1 VPRASVSRWVRLTAF
16 GASYLALARLGDW
29 FTEAQSDF
37 TTFWPPAGL
46 SVAALLLS
54 RRREWPWLLGVGAA
68 CGLAAS
74 LLGGRALS
82 LAAVDAAVDAGEAFM
97 GAWLVRR
104 LVAVRPSLGSL
115 KEALGL
121 VALSAGLSAGLV
133 AFPAAWAFWARNP
146 SRDYLATW
154 IEWWIGDALGILVVA
169 PFLLSWAGRKPRF
182 APGRRGAW
190 VEAFALFGTLGLTAF
205 LVFGAGRQVTLSRQ
219 YLVFPPLLWAALRF
233 GVRGASLASLVL
245 AGLAASAGA
254 AGLLAPRALAPL
266 GRDVQ
271 GTVGVTVAAT
281 LLLAAALAERT
292 RAQQALGERDAL
304 FSLFLRHSPAFLL
317 LSTAKGHMVGM
328 SESLAR
334 VAGSLAADAAGRD
347 GEEVAPLQSPPLARH
362 GDERVLATGEP
373 TEVAVEHAGRSLH
386 FMKFMVPRGKRPPL
400 IGTVGLDLTEQ
411 RSAERA
417 LRLSQFALDHASD
430 AVLFLDP
437 DGRASYANQAA
448 ARLLGRPCALVVGNP
463 VWNLDAA
470 FDERGWTARWL
481 EVTARGSLVMTGA
494 LLAADGSR
502 HEVEAG
508 LAYLVFGGRECC
520 IYTARSLA
528 DRRRAEAALRMASL
542 GTLAAG
548 VAHEINN
555 PLASMTAN
563 VSFASGA
570 LRPLVGQPEVEEA
583 LGALRDAAEGAWR
596 VDRIVRDLG
605 VLSHAEQ
612 RQRTEADLHLE
623 IRAAIA
629 MAQDEIRNRARLELR
644 LEPTPLVWA
653 SPTQLSRV
661 FLNLLLNAAHAIPE
675 GQADQHAVRVACYTT
690 GDGRAAVEVADT
702 GSGIAP
708 AVRHRIFEPFF
719 TTKPFG
725 TGSGLGLSICHGI
738 VSGLGGEIEVE
749 SQEGLGSLFRVLL
762 PAASDRPPGE
772 PPPPAG
778 S

>member
-1 VPRASVSRWVRLTAF
+1 MPRASVSRWVRLAAF
-16 GASYLALARLGDW
+16 GASYLALARLSDW

-37 TTFWPPAGL
+37 TTFWPAAGL

-54 RRREWPWLLGVGAA
+54 TARDWPWLLGMGAA

-74 LLGGRALS
+74 LLGGRPLS
-82 LAAVDAAVDAGEAFM
+82 IAAVDAGVDAGEAFM

-115 KEALGL
+115 KEAIGL
-121 VALSAGLSAGLV
+121 VALCAGLSAGLA
-133 AFPAAWAFWARNP
+133 AFPAALAFWARNP
-146 SRDYLATW
+146 SRDYLSTW
-154 IEWWIGDALGILVVA
+154 MEWWIGDALGILVVA
-169 PFLLSWAGRKPRF
+169 PFLLSWAGWKPRF
-182 APGRRGAW
+182 APGRRGARI
-190 VEAFALFGTLGLTAF
+190 EAVALFATLGITTF

-271 GTVGVTVAAT
+271 GAVGVTVAGT
-281 LLLAAALAERT
+281 LLLAAALAERA
-292 RAQQALGERDAL
+292 RAQRALGERDAL
-304 FSLFLRHSPAFLL
+304 FSLFMRHSPAFLL
-317 LSTAKGHMVGM
+317 LSTANGRTVGM
-328 SESLAR
+328 SDSLAR
-334 VAGSLAADAAGRD
+334 VAAPPGAAGRY
-347 GEEVAPLQSPPLARH
+347 GEEMAPAPVQSPAIAHH
-362 GDERVLATGEP
+362 GDEHVLATGEP
-373 TEVAVEHAGRSLH
+373 TEVAVEHSGRSLH
-386 FMKFMVPRGKRPPL
+386 FMKFLVPRGERPPL
-400 IGTVGLDLTEQ
+400 VGTVGLDLTEQ

-448 ARLLGRPCALVVGNP
+448 ARLLGRPPALVVGNP

-470 FDERGWTARWL
+470 FDEQGWAGRWL

-494 LLAADGSR
+494 LVGADGSR

-508 LAYLVFGGRECC
+508 LAYLASAGREWC

-555 PLASMTAN
+555 PLASMAAN

-570 LRPLVGQPEVEEA
+570 LKPLVGRPEVEEA

-596 VDRIVRDLG
+596 VDRIVRDLS

-644 LEPTPLVWA
+644 LDPAPLVWA

-661 FLNLLLNAAHAIPE
+661 FLNLLLNAAHAIPQ
-675 GQADQHAVRVACYTT
+675 GQADRHTIGVACYTAS
-690 GDGRAAVEVADT
+690 DGRAAVEVADT
-702 GSGIAP
+702 GVGMAP

-725 TGSGLGLSICHGI
+725 TGAGLGLSICHGI

-762 PAASDRPPGE
+762 PAASDRTPGE
-772 PPPPAG
+772 PPPPAA